1 MTLLAKIA
9 RKNDVQVLMFWAKRL
24 PKGKG
29 YELNLEPVDLN
40 LNGSTLE
47 EQVAS
52 MNHCVEALIRKI
64 PEQYMWSY
72 KRFKSTH
79 SYG

>member
-1 MTLLAKIA
+1 
-9 RKNDVQVLMFWAKRL
+9 L
-24 PKGKG
+24 PRGEG

-40 LNGSTLE
+40 RNGDTLE
-47 EQVAS
+47 GRVAS
-52 MNHCVEALIRKI
+52 MNQCIENLIRKM